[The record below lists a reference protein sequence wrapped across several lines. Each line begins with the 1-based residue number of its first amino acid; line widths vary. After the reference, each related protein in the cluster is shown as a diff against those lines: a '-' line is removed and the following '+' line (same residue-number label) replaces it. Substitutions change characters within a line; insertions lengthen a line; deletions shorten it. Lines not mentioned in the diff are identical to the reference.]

1 MRRRTFLATAAALP
15 LAGCAAPQLTA
26 PPGVTLSHVKT
37 WSPLEAWALLKL
49 TSVDGVQPRHTVDA
63 WRVLYPSADAAGR
76 PITLSGLIALP
87 RDAHPDSLVV
97 WLHGT
102 TTTRSAVPSN
112 VSTDGMAAAFVFAG
126 TGRAVIAP
134 DYLGLGA
141 SPLTHTYLVADDT
154 ARAVTDLLATAR
166 KIAGVPATPPFMI
179 GFSQGAHAALATQAV
194 LEAQGQ
200 PVRGSAAV
208 AGAHNLRTISLGEA
222 LAGGAASHALYLAY
236 MVRGYAARYG
246 RPMASVL
253 TDAAAARAA
262 DLFDRPHTPDEIMAG
277 LPKAPRQ
284 MFRPDFLAAF
294 DADQPNWM
302 LDALAANETS
312 HFTPRAPVRLYYGAA
327 DRDVVPRE
335 ALATAAGMTRRGA
348 DVRAIDVGEVGH
360 DPSLLAAAP
369 DALAWLAKLGG

>member
-1 MRRRTFLATAAALP
+1 MHRRTFLTAAAALP
-15 LAGCAAPQLTA
+15 LAGCAPPTLVA
-26 PPGVTLSHVKT
+26 PPGVTLTHVKT

-49 TSVDGVQPRHTVDA
+49 TSVEGVRPSHTVDA
-63 WRVLYPSADAAGR
+63 WRVLYPSKDSAGR

-87 RDAHPDSLVV
+87 RDAKPDSLVV

-102 TTTRSAVPSN
+102 TTTRTAVPSN

-154 ARAVTDLLATAR
+154 ARAVTDLLASAR
-166 KIAGVPATPPFMI
+166 KVAGVPATPPFMI
-179 GFSQGAHAALATQAV
+179 GFSQGAHASLATQAR
-194 LEAQGQ
+194 LEAAGQ
-200 PVRGSAAV
+200 AVRGSAAV

-222 LAGGAASHALYLAY
+222 LAGGAASHSLYLAY

-246 RPMASVL
+246 HPMASVL
-253 TDAAAARAA
+253 TEAAAARAT
-262 DLFDRPHTPDEIMAG
+262 DLFDRPHKPEEIMAG
-277 LPKAPRQ
+277 LPKAPRE

-294 DADQPNWM
+294 DAGQPHWM

-312 HFTPRAPVRLYYGAA
+312 HFTPRAPIRLYYGRA

-335 ALATAAGMTRRGA
+335 AITTAAEMTRRGGN
-348 DVRAIDVGEVGH
+348 VRAIDVGPVGH

-369 DALAWLAKLGG
+369 DALAWLAELGG